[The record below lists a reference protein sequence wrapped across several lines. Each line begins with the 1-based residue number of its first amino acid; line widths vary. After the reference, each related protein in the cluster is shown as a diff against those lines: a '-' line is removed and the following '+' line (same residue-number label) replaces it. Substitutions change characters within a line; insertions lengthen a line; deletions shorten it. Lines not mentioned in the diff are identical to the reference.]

1 MIQTLIL
8 WGMLAFLA
16 SFICTVFVKRFA
28 IKCGAVDKPSKSRN
42 IHLYTTARLG
52 GLAIYIAFT
61 FILIL
66 ALLNSSLLTE
76 GLITYKHYIGIM
88 VGGLVLMIGGYIDD
102 RFELKAGHSIISPLI
117 ATIIV
122 IVFGVEIDKLTN
134 PFGGIINLEGW
145 QSDII
150 VFIWLMVVM
159 YTTKFL
165 DGLDGLATSVS
176 SVGVLMITFLSL
188 TTAYYQSDVALL
200 GVIVFGALIGFLFW
214 NFHPASIF
222 LGEGGSTLVGFLLGV
237 LAIISGGK
245 LATALLVLGI
255 PLLDVVWIIARR
267 FKKGGIK
274 QIIQG
279 DRKHLHHRFVDV
291 GWGQRQI
298 VLFYVL
304 IATVFGA
311 SALFLQSKD
320 KVLALV
326 LLAIVMLIAALSLV
340 AKERKHENC

>member
-8 WGMLAFLA
+8 WGMMAFLV

-42 IHLYTTARLG
+42 IHTCTTARLG
-52 GLAIYIAFT
+52 GLAIYIAFSLV
-61 FILIL
+61 LIL
-66 ALLNSSLLTE
+66 ALTNTSILTE
-76 GLITYKHYIGIM
+76 GMITHRHYIGIM
-88 VGGLVLMIGGYIDD
+88 LGGLLLMIGGYIDD
-102 RFELKAGHSIISPLI
+102 RFEIKAMHSIISPLL

-122 IVFGVEIDKLTN
+122 ILFGVEIDKLSN
-134 PFGGIINLEGW
+134 PFGGIIILEWW
-145 QSDII
+145 QSDLI
-150 VFIWLMVVM
+150 VFIWLMIVM

-176 SVGVLMITFLSL
+176 SVGVLMITLLSL
-188 TTAYYQSDVALL
+188 TVAYYQSDVALL
-200 GVIVFGALIGFLFW
+200 GVIVLGAFLGFLFW

-222 LGEGGSTLVGFLLGV
+222 LGEGGSTLVGFLLGT
-237 LAIISGGK
+237 LAVISGGK

-255 PLLDVVWIIARR
+255 PLLDVVWIMIRR

-274 QIIQG
+274 QIIKA
-279 DRKHLHHRFVDV
+279 DRKHLHHRFFDI

-298 VLFYVL
+298 VLIYVL
-304 IATVFGA
+304 IATMFGA
-311 SALFLQSKD
+311 SALFLQSRD
-320 KVLALV
+320 KALALILLSLIM
-326 LLAIVMLIAALSLV
+326 LLAASSLV